1 MKHTGAFWRTHPAL
15 WVSGLFAGG
24 IALSFELLGKL
35 PPAALWGLLCA
46 LGLLTVPARRV
57 YPKLFVPLVVL
68 LVWAAGL
75 TYGTARFS
83 FVSPNDIRLMHAQN
97 VRVMRG
103 HVVQAHYRLNGKN
116 RYVIR
121 LTQVK
126 IDSQWRRAQGNVWL
140 YTAKELPALRYGQR
154 IEWRSSLKE
163 PPLPRNPG
171 QFNYRR
177 YLNLK
182 GIFYVSYAEASSL
195 HILPGNEGAFWQ
207 RFILEPLRVRVR
219 NIMNRFV
226 RPPTRDILKA
236 LILGERQD
244 LNREIYTEFQK
255 TGVVHVLAISG
266 LHVGFILLIFLT
278 FFGIFP
284 FSRKLRYGLSFLMLG
299 LFVAL
304 VNFKAPVVR
313 ASLMALL
320 YFGVPLLQR
329 RTQPLNILG
338 VAALV
343 ILLVD
348 PAQLFL
354 PGFQFSFAAVGGI
367 LYGFPVLKEKIAVP
381 AGKTFWYR
389 FANHWIIQPLLVSFC
404 AILGTLP
411 LTWWYYGVIQL
422 GALIINVFVIPLI
435 GLLVIGAFLFVIVGF
450 FNIPVL
456 YGFAFL
462 LERLTLFIL
471 KLVHW
476 FSIRDWVQWRLPHPS
491 TIQIVLLGLLL
502 VLAFQ
507 WGKSKQARIWGAAVF
522 LWLMIAFWPQTTS
535 NLRVTFMDVGQGDA
549 CLVQFPR
556 NINVLVDAGD
566 RSRWRD
572 YGRQVVVPL
581 LHYYGIKHL
590 RYAVVTHSHRDHF
603 GGMFAVLQ
611 NVRVDTLV
619 VNSYPDTLKSY
630 QRFLALAKSK
640 GIPVLLRRRGHTLN
654 VGKNARAYILS
665 PVPLLE
671 KLRTHGGRE
680 INNTSLVI
688 EIVYGQTKFLLTG
701 DAQREAEGI
710 MAGYGTFLRSAIL
723 KVGHHGSA
731 TSSSADFLQWV
742 QPKFSVISVGERN
755 HFHHPS
761 PLTISRLFH
770 LGSAVLRTDRIG
782 AVVFVSDGFRVRRM
796 DWRN

>member
-1 MKHTGAFWRTHPAL
+1 MRHTGVFWRTHPAL
-15 WVSGLFAGG
+15 WVSILFAGG
-24 IALSFELLGKL
+24 IASGFGLLGSF
-35 PPAALWGLLCA
+35 PPSALWGLLCA
-46 LGLLTVPARRV
+46 LGFLTVLARRI
-57 YPKLFVPLVVL
+57 YPKFFVPLVVL
-68 LVWAAGL
+68 LVWVAGMAN
-75 TYGTARFS
+75 GTARFS
-83 FVSPNDIRLMHAQN
+83 FVPPNDIRLLHTQN
-97 VRVMRG
+97 VRAMRG
-103 HVVQAHYRLNGKN
+103 HVVQTFYRLNGKN
-116 RYVIR
+116 RYVVQIS
-121 LTQVK
+121 QVK
-126 IDSQWRRAQGNVWL
+126 IDSQWQKAWGKVWL
-140 YTAKELPALRYGQR
+140 YPAKELPALRYGQR
-154 IEWRSSLKE
+154 IEWHSSLKK

-195 HILPGNEGAFWQ
+195 HILPGNKGAFWQ
-207 RFILEPLRVRVR
+207 RFVLVPLRVRVR
-219 NIMNRFV
+219 NIINRFV

-244 LNREIYTEFQK
+244 LNRDIYTEFQK

-313 ASLMALL
+313 ASLMAFL
-320 YFGVPLLQR
+320 YFGIPLLQR

-343 ILLVD
+343 ILLAD

-367 LYGFPVLKEKIAVP
+367 LYGFPALRETITVPSGKAV
-381 AGKTFWYR
+381 WNR
-389 FANHWIIQPLLVSFC
+389 FANRWIVQPLLVSFC
-404 AILGTLP
+404 AVLGTLP
-411 LTWWYYGVIQL
+411 LTWWYYGVIPV
-422 GALIINVFVIPLI
+422 GALMINVFVIPLI
-435 GLLVIGAFLFVIVGF
+435 GMLVIGGFLLVLLGF
-450 FNIPVL
+450 LNVPLL
-456 YGFAFL
+456 YGLGFL
-462 LERLTLFIL
+462 LEKLTLFIL
-471 KLVHW
+471 HLVHW
-476 FSIRDWVQWRLPHPS
+476 FSLRDWVQWRLPHPS
-491 TIQIVLLGLLL
+491 LVQIVLLGILIVL
-502 VLAFQ
+502 VFQ
-507 WGKSKQARIWGAAVF
+507 WGKSRQARIWSAAVF
-522 LWLMIAFWPQTTS
+522 LWLMILAWPKTTS
-535 NLRVTFMDVGQGDA
+535 NFRITFMDVGQGDA
-549 CLVQFPR
+549 CLAQFPQ
-556 NINVLVDAGD
+556 NINVLIDAGD
-566 RSRWRD
+566 KSQWRD

-581 LHYYGIKHL
+581 LRYYGVKHL

-611 NVRVDTLV
+611 NIRVDTLV
-619 VNSYPDTLKSY
+619 VNAYPDTLESY
-630 QRFLALAKSK
+630 RQFVALATNK
-640 GIPVLLRRRGHTLN
+640 GIPLLWRRRGHTLN

-665 PVPLLE
+665 PLPALE
-671 KLRTHGGRE
+671 KLRTHNGRE

-701 DAQREAEGI
+701 DAQREAEGF

-731 TSSSADFLQWV
+731 TSSSEGFLKWV
-742 QPKFSVISVGERN
+742 RPKYSVISVGERN
-755 HFHHPS
+755 HFQHPS
-761 PLTISRLFH
+761 PHTISRLFH
-770 LGSAVLRTDRIG
+770 RGSMVLRTDRVG
-782 AVVFVSDGFRVRRM
+782 ALVFESDGFCVRRV